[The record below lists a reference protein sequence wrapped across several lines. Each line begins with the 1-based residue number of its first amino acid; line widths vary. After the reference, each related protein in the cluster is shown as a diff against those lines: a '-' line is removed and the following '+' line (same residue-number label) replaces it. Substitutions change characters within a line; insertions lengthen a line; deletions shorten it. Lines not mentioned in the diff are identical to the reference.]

1 MVAFV
6 PGNLDQNDVKKNGM
20 RTNLQK
26 SKTHGIQKAQSKTHG
41 IHKAQSK
48 ANAQMHNT
56 KHMEFNKQQF
66 QIGRE

>member
-1 MVAFV
+1 
-6 PGNLDQNDVKKNGM
+6 
-20 RTNLQK
+20 LQK
-26 SKTHGIQKAQSKTHG
+26 SKTHGIRKAQRKTHGIHKAQSKTHG

-56 KHMEFNKQQF
+56 KHMEFNKQQL